1 MCIMVLGQMAERKK
15 GFILNVASCS
25 AVVPT
30 PLMSLYSS
38 TKVSPYPEIVY
49 VRTGVLNPFFPINHQ
64 GIRLQIQRG
73 FGAGV

>member
-1 MCIMVLGQMAERKK
+1 MIIFHIQIPDASAFSQRLINCNVVSVTRMCIMVLGQMVERKK

-38 TKVSPYPEIVY
+38 TKVIM
-49 VRTGVLNPFFPINHQ
+49 TCCF
-64 GIRLQIQRG
+64 
-73 FGAGV
+73 